1 VAKPKHPRPPRE
13 RYAVIVA
20 SSSGGWC
27 EMLSYAR
34 WEVALETVATA
45 RRGGWNAH
53 LVRATVAGVP
63 REEIRRLGLRHC

>member
-20 SSSGGWC
+20 SSTGGWC

-53 LVRATVAGVP
+53 IVRATPAGVP
-63 REEIRRLGLRHC
+63 REEIRRLGLIY